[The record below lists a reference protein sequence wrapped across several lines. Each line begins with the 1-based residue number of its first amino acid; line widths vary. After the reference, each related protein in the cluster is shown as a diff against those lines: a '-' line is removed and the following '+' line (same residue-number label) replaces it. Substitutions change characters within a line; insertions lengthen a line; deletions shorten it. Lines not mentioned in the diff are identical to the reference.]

1 MDFPLFETLC
11 IENGQVQ
18 NLALHQ
24 QRYAQSVSEFYA
36 NQPYTIFSLE
46 KILQKNT
53 ALWKN
58 LHSPIVRCRIDYN
71 AEQYRLQCFPYQR
84 KGYRHF
90 QPVICDEIDY
100 HLKYSDRTIFNELL
114 KQKGNCDEI
123 IIVKQGKITDC
134 TIGNLILRQG
144 GQWFTPDS
152 PLLIG
157 TQRTKLL
164 QQNKIKERSIFL
176 TDLAKYEE
184 IRLINALNPFDDL

>member
-24 QRYAQSVSEFYA
+24 QRYENSLREFYA
-36 NQPYTIFSLE
+36 GQPYKIFSLA

-53 ALWKN
+53 ALWAN
-58 LHSPIVRCRIDYN
+58 LQSPIIRCRIDYN
-71 AEQYRLQCFPYQR
+71 ATQYHLQCFPYQR
-84 KGYRHF
+84 KTYQRFH
-90 QPVICDEIDY
+90 PVICDDIDY
-100 HLKYSDRTIFNELL
+100 HLKYSDRAIFNELL
-114 KQKGNCDEI
+114 KQKGDCDEI

-144 GQWFTPDS
+144 SQWFTPDS

-157 TQRTKLL
+157 TQRSKLL
-164 QQNKIKERSIFL
+164 QERKIIEREILLS
-176 TDLAKYEE
+176 DLHLYQE
-184 IRLINALNPFDDL
+184 IRLINALNSI

>member
-24 QRYAQSVSEFYA
+24 QRYENSLREFYA
-36 NQPYTIFSLE
+36 GQPYDIFSIA

-53 ALWKN
+53 ELWAN
-58 LHSPIVRCRIDYN
+58 LQSPIIRCRIDYN
-71 AEQYRLQCFPYQR
+71 ATQYHLQCFPYQR
-84 KGYRHF
+84 KTYQRFH
-90 QPVICDEIDY
+90 PVICDDIDY
-100 HLKYSDRTIFNELL
+100 HLKYSNRAIFNELL
-114 KQKGNCDEI
+114 KQKGDCDEI

-144 GQWFTPDS
+144 SQWFTPDS

-157 TQRTKLL
+157 TQRSKLL
-164 QQNKIKERSIFL
+164 KERKIIEREILLS
-176 TDLAKYEE
+176 DLHLYQE
-184 IRLINALNPFDDL
+184 IRLINALNSI

>member
-24 QRYAQSVSEFYA
+24 QRYENSLREFYA
-36 NQPYTIFSLE
+36 GQPYDIFSIA

-53 ALWKN
+53 ALWAN
-58 LHSPIVRCRIDYN
+58 LQSTIIRCRIDYN
-71 AEQYRLQCFPYQR
+71 ATQYHLQCFPYQR
-84 KGYRHF
+84 KNYQRF
-90 QPVICDEIDY
+90 QPVICDDIDY
-100 HLKYSDRTIFNELL
+100 HLKYSDRAIFNELL
-114 KQKGNCDEI
+114 KQKGDYDEI

-144 GQWFTPDS
+144 SQWFTPDS

-157 TQRTKLL
+157 TQRSKLL
-164 QQNKIKERSIFL
+164 QERKIIEREILLS
-176 TDLAKYEE
+176 DLHLYQE
-184 IRLINALNPFDDL
+184 IRLINALNSI

>member
-24 QRYAQSVSEFYA
+24 QRYENSLREFYA
-36 NQPYTIFSLE
+36 GQPYDIFSIA

-53 ALWKN
+53 ALWAN
-58 LHSPIVRCRIDYN
+58 LQSTIIRCRIDYN
-71 AEQYRLQCFPYQR
+71 ATQYHLQCFPYQR
-84 KGYRHF
+84 KNYQRF
-90 QPVICDEIDY
+90 QPVICDDIDY
-100 HLKYSDRTIFNELL
+100 HLKYSNRAIFNELL
-114 KQKGNCDEI
+114 KQKGDCDEI

-144 GQWFTPDS
+144 SQWFTPDS

-157 TQRTKLL
+157 TQRSKLL
-164 QQNKIKERSIFL
+164 QERKIIEHEILLS
-176 TDLAKYEE
+176 DLPLYQE
-184 IRLINALNPFDDL
+184 IRLINALNPI

>member
-24 QRYAQSVSEFYA
+24 QRYENSLREFYA
-36 NQPYTIFSLE
+36 GQPYDIFSIA

-53 ALWKN
+53 ALWAN
-58 LHSPIVRCRIDYN
+58 LQSTIIRCRIDYN
-71 AEQYRLQCFPYQR
+71 ATQYHLQCFPYQR
-84 KGYRHF
+84 KNYQRF
-90 QPVICDEIDY
+90 QPVICDDIDY
-100 HLKYSDRTIFNELL
+100 HLKYSDRAIFNELL
-114 KQKGNCDEI
+114 KQKGDCDEI

-144 GQWFTPDS
+144 SQWFTPDS

-157 TQRTKLL
+157 TQRSKLL
-164 QQNKIKERSIFL
+164 KERKIIEREILLS
-176 TDLAKYEE
+176 DLHLYQE
-184 IRLINALNPFDDL
+184 IRL

>member
-24 QRYAQSVSEFYA
+24 QRYENSLREFYA
-36 NQPYTIFSLE
+36 GQPYDIFSIA

-53 ALWKN
+53 ALWAN
-58 LHSPIVRCRIDYN
+58 LQSTIIRCRIDYN
-71 AEQYRLQCFPYQR
+71 ATQYHLQCFPYHRKTYQR
-84 KGYRHF
+84 FH
-90 QPVICDEIDY
+90 PVICDDIDY
-100 HLKYSDRTIFNELL
+100 HLKYSDRAIFNELL
-114 KQKGNCDEI
+114 KQKGDCDEI

-144 GQWFTPDS
+144 SQWFTPDS

-157 TQRTKLL
+157 TQRSKLL
-164 QQNKIKERSIFL
+164 QERKIIEREILLS
-176 TDLAKYEE
+176 DLHLYQE
-184 IRLINALNPFDDL
+184 IRLINALNSI

>member
-24 QRYAQSVSEFYA
+24 QRYENSLREFYA
-36 NQPYTIFSLE
+36 GQPYDIFSIA

-53 ALWKN
+53 ELWAN
-58 LHSPIVRCRIDYN
+58 LQSTIIRCRIDYN
-71 AEQYRLQCFPYQR
+71 ATQYHLQCFPYQR
-84 KGYRHF
+84 KTYQRFH
-90 QPVICDEIDY
+90 PVICDDIDY
-100 HLKYSDRTIFNELL
+100 HLKYSNRAIFNELL
-114 KQKGNCDEI
+114 KQKGDCDEI

-144 GQWFTPDS
+144 SQWFTPDS

-157 TQRTKLL
+157 TQRSKLL
-164 QQNKIKERSIFL
+164 KERKIIERKILLS
-176 TDLAKYEE
+176 DLPLYQE
-184 IRLINALNPFDDL
+184 IRLINALNSI

>member
-24 QRYAQSVSEFYA
+24 QRYENSLREFYA
-36 NQPYTIFSLE
+36 GQPYNIFSLA

-53 ALWKN
+53 ALWAN
-58 LHSPIVRCRIDYN
+58 LQSPIIRCRIDYN
-71 AEQYRLQCFPYQR
+71 ATQYHLQCFPYQR
-84 KGYRHF
+84 KTYHRF
-90 QPVICDEIDY
+90 QPVICDDIDY
-100 HLKYSDRTIFNELL
+100 HLKYSNRAIFNELL
-114 KQKGNCDEI
+114 KQKGDCDEI

-144 GQWFTPDS
+144 PQWFTPDS

-157 TQRTKLL
+157 TQRSKLL
-164 QQNKIKERSIFL
+164 KERKIIEREILLS
-176 TDLAKYEE
+176 DLHLYQE
-184 IRLINALNPFDDL
+184 IRLINALNSI

>member
-24 QRYAQSVSEFYA
+24 QRYENSLREFYA
-36 NQPYTIFSLE
+36 GQPYKIFSLA

-53 ALWKN
+53 ALWVN
-58 LHSPIVRCRIDYN
+58 NQSSLIRCRIDYN
-71 AEQYRLQCFPYQR
+71 ATQYHLQCFPYQR
-84 KGYRHF
+84 KNYQRF
-90 QPVICDEIDY
+90 QPVICDDIDY

-114 KQKGNCDEI
+114 KQKGDCDEI

-144 GQWFTPDS
+144 SQWFTPDS

-157 TQRTKLL
+157 TQRSKLL
-164 QQNKIKERSIFL
+164 QERKIIEREILLS
-176 TDLAKYEE
+176 DLPLYQE
-184 IRLINALNPFDDL
+184 IRLINALNSI

>member
-24 QRYAQSVSEFYA
+24 QRYENSLREFYA
-36 NQPYTIFSLE
+36 GQPYNIFSLA

-53 ALWKN
+53 ALWAN
-58 LHSPIVRCRIDYN
+58 LQSPVIRCRIDYN
-71 AEQYRLQCFPYQR
+71 ATQYHLQCFPYQR
-84 KGYRHF
+84 KNYQRF
-90 QPVICDEIDY
+90 QPVICDDIDY
-100 HLKYSDRTIFNELL
+100 HLKYSNRAIFKELL
-114 KQKGNCDEI
+114 KQKGDCDEI

-144 GQWFTPDS
+144 SQWFTPDS

-157 TQRTKLL
+157 TQRSKLL
-164 QQNKIKERSIFL
+164 QERKIIEREILLS
-176 TDLAKYEE
+176 DLPLYQE
-184 IRLINALNPFDDL
+184 IRLINALNSI

>member
-24 QRYAQSVSEFYA
+24 QRYENSLREFYA
-36 NQPYTIFSLE
+36 DQPYKIFSLA

-53 ALWKN
+53 ALWAN
-58 LHSPIVRCRIDYN
+58 NQSSLIRCRIDYN
-71 AEQYRLQCFPYQR
+71 ATQYHLQCFPYQR
-84 KGYRHF
+84 KTYQRF
-90 QPVICDEIDY
+90 QPVICDDIDY
-100 HLKYSDRTIFNELL
+100 HLKYSDRAIFNELL
-114 KQKGNCDEI
+114 KQKGDCDEI

-144 GQWFTPDS
+144 SQWFTPDS

-157 TQRTKLL
+157 TQRSKLL
-164 QQNKIKERSIFL
+164 KERKIIEREILLS
-176 TDLAKYEE
+176 DLHLYQE
-184 IRLINALNPFDDL
+184 IRLINALNSI

>member
-24 QRYAQSVSEFYA
+24 QRYENSLREFYA
-36 NQPYTIFSLE
+36 GQPYDIFSIA

-53 ALWKN
+53 ALWAN
-58 LHSPIVRCRIDYN
+58 LQSPIIRCRIDYN
-71 AEQYRLQCFPYQR
+71 ATQYHLQCFPYQR
-84 KGYRHF
+84 KTYQRFH
-90 QPVICDEIDY
+90 PVICDDIDY
-100 HLKYSDRTIFNELL
+100 HLKYSDRAIFNELL
-114 KQKGNCDEI
+114 KQKGDCDEI

-144 GQWFTPDS
+144 SQWFTPDS

-157 TQRTKLL
+157 TQRSKLL
-164 QQNKIKERSIFL
+164 QERKIIEREILLS
-176 TDLAKYEE
+176 DLHLYQE
-184 IRLINALNPFDDL
+184 IRLINALNSI

>member
-24 QRYAQSVSEFYA
+24 QRYENSLREFYA
-36 NQPYTIFSLE
+36 GQPYNIFSLA

-53 ALWKN
+53 ALWAN
-58 LHSPIVRCRIDYN
+58 LQSPIIRCRIDYN
-71 AEQYRLQCFPYQR
+71 ATQHHLQCFPYQR
-84 KGYRHF
+84 KNYQRF
-90 QPVICDEIDY
+90 QPVICDDIDY
-100 HLKYSDRTIFNELL
+100 HLKYSDRAIFKELL
-114 KQKGNCDEI
+114 KQKGDCDEI

-144 GQWFTPDS
+144 SQWFTPDS

-157 TQRTKLL
+157 TQRSKLL
-164 QQNKIKERSIFL
+164 KERKIIEREILLS
-176 TDLAKYEE
+176 DLHLYQE
-184 IRLINALNPFDDL
+184 IRLINALNSI

>member
-24 QRYAQSVSEFYA
+24 QRYENSLREFYA
-36 NQPYTIFSLE
+36 GQPYKIFSLA

-53 ALWKN
+53 ALWAN
-58 LHSPIVRCRIDYN
+58 LQSPIIRCRIDYN
-71 AEQYRLQCFPYQR
+71 ATQYHLQCFPYQR
-84 KGYRHF
+84 KTYQRF
-90 QPVICDEIDY
+90 QPVICDDIDY
-100 HLKYSDRTIFNELL
+100 HLKYSDRAIFNELL
-114 KQKGNCDEI
+114 KQKGDCDEI

-144 GQWFTPDS
+144 SQWFTPNS

-157 TQRTKLL
+157 TQRSKLL
-164 QQNKIKERSIFL
+164 QERKIIEREILLS
-176 TDLAKYEE
+176 DLPLYQE
-184 IRLINALNPFDDL
+184 IRLINALNSI

>member
-24 QRYAQSVSEFYA
+24 QRYENSLREFYA
-36 NQPYTIFSLE
+36 GQPYDIFSIA

-53 ALWKN
+53 ALWAN
-58 LHSPIVRCRIDYN
+58 LQSTIIRCRIDYN
-71 AEQYRLQCFPYQR
+71 ATQYHLQCFPYQR
-84 KGYRHF
+84 KNYQRF
-90 QPVICDEIDY
+90 QPVICDDIDY
-100 HLKYSDRTIFNELL
+100 HLKYSDRAIFNELL
-114 KQKGNCDEI
+114 KQKGDYDEI

-144 GQWFTPDS
+144 SQWFTPDS

-157 TQRTKLL
+157 TQRSKLL
-164 QQNKIKERSIFL
+164 QERKIIERKILLS
-176 TDLAKYEE
+176 DLPLFEE
-184 IRLINALNPFDDL
+184 IRLINALNSI

>member
-24 QRYAQSVSEFYA
+24 QRYENSLREFYA
-36 NQPYTIFSLE
+36 EQPYEIFSLA

-53 ALWKN
+53 ALWAN
-58 LHSPIVRCRIDYN
+58 LQSTIIRCRIDYN
-71 AEQYRLQCFPYQR
+71 ATQYHLQCFPYQR
-84 KGYRHF
+84 KNYQRF
-90 QPVICDEIDY
+90 QPVICDDIDY
-100 HLKYSDRTIFNELL
+100 HLKYSDRAIFNELL
-114 KQKGNCDEI
+114 KQKGDCDEI

-144 GQWFTPDS
+144 SQWFTPDS

-157 TQRTKLL
+157 TQRSKLL
-164 QQNKIKERSIFL
+164 KERKIIEREILLS
-176 TDLAKYEE
+176 DLHLYQE
-184 IRLINALNPFDDL
+184 IRLINALNSI

>member
-24 QRYAQSVSEFYA
+24 QRYENSLREFYA
-36 NQPYTIFSLE
+36 GQPYKIFSLA

-53 ALWKN
+53 ALWAN
-58 LHSPIVRCRIDYN
+58 LQSPIIRCRIDYN
-71 AEQYRLQCFPYQR
+71 ATQYHLQCFPYQR
-84 KGYRHF
+84 KTYQRF
-90 QPVICDEIDY
+90 QPVICDDIDY
-100 HLKYSDRTIFNELL
+100 HLKYSDRAIFNELL
-114 KQKGNCDEI
+114 KQKGDCDEI

-144 GQWFTPDS
+144 SQWFTPDS

-157 TQRTKLL
+157 TQRSKLL
-164 QQNKIKERSIFL
+164 QERKIIEREILLS
-176 TDLAKYEE
+176 DLHLYQE
-184 IRLINALNPFDDL
+184 IRLINALNSI